1 MPPASCASP
10 RSRAQSTSAIADF
23 NIYPVMLAKYKMVTE
38 TKHESWL
45 WLIGWVESM
54 PDEIWASWKAF
65 VLPLL
70 RACVEAGL
78 DKPFRAGQSMTDITL
93 STAEQH
99 GLERYDPPPP
109 RVTLRADKAR
119 QQWYIAWSH
128 RNLYFSEPDRR
139 TDITS
144 ENAFP
149 ILKSYL
155 EDLWRDTKPNE
166 SLPVSLG
173 PDG

>member
-1 MPPASCASP
+1 
-10 RSRAQSTSAIADF
+10 
-23 NIYPVMLAKYKMVTE
+23 MVTE

-78 DKPFRAGQSMTDITL
+78 DKHFRAGQSMTDIIL

-109 RVTLRADKAR
+109 RVTR
-119 QQWYIAWSH
+119 
-128 RNLYFSEPDRR
+128 SEGKLQVVH
-139 TDITS
+139 S
-144 ENAFP
+144 AC
-149 ILKSYL
+149 
-155 EDLWRDTKPNE
+155 
-166 SLPVSLG
+166 VSA
-173 PDG
+173 